1 MKRENMTP
9 RILRVFE
16 TVDGW
21 DEVAFTLEEETPP
34 RVYLWTLGLGTNSTD
49 PLLARKRFEHDWKW
63 KHTKAPSY
71 QQLVLYRKEEACA
84 ERLYKYLDIAKSY
97 ADVCKEL
104 LK

>member
-1 MKRENMTP
+1 MERENMTP

-16 TVDGW
+16 TIGGW

-34 RVYLWTLGLGTNSTD
+34 RVYHWVLDTTEID
-49 PLLARKRFEHDWKW
+49 PLAAFKRFEHEWR
-63 KHTKAPSY
+63 HTNPASY
-71 QQLVLYRKEEACA
+71 MQLVLYRQEESCA
-84 ERLYKYLDIAKSY
+84 ERLYYFLGVAKTY